1 MAEAEGSAPGRAPG
15 DSVHERAKSASLVV
29 AIVTILVGAD
39 PLDIRN
45 SSHLFRKVDYIAIAF
60 WILALLLFL
69 AAQAL
74 SEGTRGGS
82 LDYGE
87 VALLAAVVAATLAGG
102 LTIAAVTA
110 KAVGKADDRDTVWL
124 KVTARE
130 RAKFEAACGSD
141 ARLYGTVRT
150 ASFNDDFIA
159 VKLTQLRHPHPKP
172 PKGCDDVRVPRSEIV
187 TVIEHPCDFDPPFK
201 PEFCTSKS

>member
-1 MAEAEGSAPGRAPG
+1 MAEADGSAPRSALG

-29 AIVTILVGAD
+29 AILTILVGAD

-82 LDYGE
+82 LDYGD
-87 VALLAAVVAATLAGG
+87 VALPTALVAATVAGG

-110 KAVGKADDRDTVWL
+110 KALGQADDHDTVWL
-124 KVTARE
+124 KVTERE
-130 RAKFEAACGSD
+130 RAEFEAAYGSG
-141 ARLYGTVRT
+141 A
-150 ASFNDDFIA
+150 
-159 VKLTQLRHPHPKP
+159 
-172 PKGCDDVRVPRSEIV
+172 
-187 TVIEHPCDFDPPFK
+187 
-201 PEFCTSKS
+201 